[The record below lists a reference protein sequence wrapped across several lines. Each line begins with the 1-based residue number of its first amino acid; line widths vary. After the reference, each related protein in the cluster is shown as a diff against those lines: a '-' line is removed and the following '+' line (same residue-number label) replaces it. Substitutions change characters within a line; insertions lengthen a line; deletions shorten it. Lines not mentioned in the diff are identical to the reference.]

1 MIQEQEWLTNAYLE
15 TVKRLQTLIATPS
28 LSKAE
33 HDVVRLFENW
43 FTQDG
48 IAYQRALNNVYCF
61 NLYYDE
67 SKPTIL
73 LNSHTDTVKANTG
86 YTKNPHKASI
96 QNNQLFGLGANDAGG
111 PLLCL
116 YAVFKQLY
124 HEPNLPYNLIFAAT
138 AEEEIS
144 GTNGISK
151 LIKQLP
157 TISLAIV
164 GEPTGMQLAIA
175 EKGLLVIDC
184 VAKGKAGHAAREE
197 GENAIYKALK
207 DIKWFEEFK
216 FPKISKTLGAV
227 KTNVTIIQAGSQ
239 HNVVP
244 EQCTFTVD
252 IRTNDQYAHKEIIA
266 IVKQHI
272 TSKVTP
278 RSVRLQSSGISI
290 NHPIVKL
297 AQQLGIKT
305 YGSPTLSDQALMPFN
320 SVKIGP
326 GESARSHQADE
337 FILLDELKQGIQLY
351 HQLLTHLQL

>member
-1 MIQEQEWLTNAYLE
+1 MIQEQKWLTNAYLE
-15 TVKRLQTLIATPS
+15 TVKRLQMLIATPS
-28 LSKAE
+28 LSKTE
-33 HDVVRLFENW
+33 HDAVLLFENW
-43 FTQDG
+43 FAQDK
-48 IAYQRALNNVYCF
+48 IDYKRVLNNVYCI
-61 NLYYDE
+61 NLYFDE

-73 LNSHTDTVKANTG
+73 LNSHTDTVKANSG
-86 YTKNPHKASI
+86 YTKNPYEASI
-96 QNNQLFGLGANDAGG
+96 INNQIFGLGANDAGG

-116 YAVFKQLY
+116 YAVFKRFY
-124 HEPNLPYNLIFAAT
+124 HEANLPYNLIFAAT

-144 GTNGISK
+144 GNNGVSA
-151 LIKQLP
+151 LIKHLP
-157 TISLAIV
+157 TINLAIV

-184 VAKGKAGHAAREE
+184 VAKGKAGHAARDE

-216 FPKISKTLGAV
+216 FPKTSETLGAV
-227 KTNVTIIQAGSQ
+227 KTNVTVIQAGTQ

-252 IRTNDQYAHKEIIA
+252 IRTNDQYTHKEIIT

-272 TSKVTP
+272 TSTVTP
-278 RSVRLQSSGISI
+278 RSMRLQSSRITT
-290 NHPIVKL
+290 NHPIVKA

-305 YGSPTLSDQALMPFN
+305 YGSPTLSDQALMRFN

-337 FILLDELKQGIQLY
+337 FILLDEIKQGIKLY
-351 HQLLTHLQL
+351 HQLLKHLQL